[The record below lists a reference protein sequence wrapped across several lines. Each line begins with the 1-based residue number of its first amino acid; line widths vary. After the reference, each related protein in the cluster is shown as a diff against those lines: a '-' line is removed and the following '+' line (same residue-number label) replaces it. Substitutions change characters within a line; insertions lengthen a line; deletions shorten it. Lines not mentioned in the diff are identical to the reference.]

1 MHWRARKPRLS
12 VNWNAAQT
20 YELVCAMAYKVYAAF
35 IASLGVALTLASS
48 ESFGRSGAANAGRSA
63 STHSTSHRSVARS
76 LHHHHGRNTGAFWPA
91 AGGFFY
97 NPPNGEPELD
107 ITQPQSGD
115 VHYTCTYDI
124 PWDWA
129 HRCPPFVSS
138 SEPPS
143 APVVR
148 PYVPGCPAQTVTV
161 PMGDGKEQTVS
172 IVRCY

>member
-1 MHWRARKPRLS
+1 MRWRARKPPLS
-12 VNWNAAQT
+12 VSWTAAQT
-20 YELVCAMAYKVYAAF
+20 DELMCPMAYKMYAAF

-63 STHSTSHRSVARS
+63 ATHSTSHRSVARS
-76 LHHHHGRNTGAFWPA
+76 LHHYHGRNTGAFWPA

-97 NPPNGEPELD
+97 NLPNGESKVD
-107 ITQPQSGD
+107 ITQPQSGEI
-115 VHYTCTYDI
+115 HHTCTDDI

-143 APVVR
+143 TPAVR

-161 PMGDGKEQTVS
+161 PMGDGKEQTVN
-172 IVRCY
+172 I

>member
-1 MHWRARKPRLS
+1 MHWWARKPQLS

-63 STHSTSHRSVARS
+63 STPSTSHRSVARS

-97 NPPNGEPELD
+97 NPPSAEPKVD
-107 ITQPQSGD
+107 ISEPQSGD

-148 PYVPGCPAQTVTV
+148 AYVPGCPAQTVTV
-161 PMGDGKEQTVS
+161 PLGDGKEQTVN

>member
-1 MHWRARKPRLS
+1 MRWRAQKPQRS
-12 VNWNAAQT
+12 VHWTAAQT
-20 YELVCAMAYKVYAAF
+20 YELVCAMAYKMYAAF

-48 ESFGRSGAANAGRSA
+48 ESFGRSGAASGGKSA
-63 STHSTSHRSVARS
+63 LTHSTSHPSIARS
-76 LHHHHGRNTGAFWPA
+76 QHHHGRNTGAFWSA

-97 NPPNGEPELD
+97 NPPTGEPKVD
-107 ITQPQSGD
+107 VTQPQSGD
-115 VHYTCTYDI
+115 VHYKCTYDI

-129 HRCPPFVSS
+129 HRCPPFVSP
-138 SEPPS
+138 SEPSS

-148 PYVPGCPAQTVTV
+148 PYVSGCPAQTVTV

>member
-1 MHWRARKPRLS
+1 MRWRAQKPRRS
-12 VNWNAAQT
+12 VHWTAVQT
-20 YELVCAMAYKVYAAF
+20 YEIVCPMAYKMYAAF

-48 ESFGRSGAANAGRSA
+48 ESFGRSGAASDGRSA
-63 STHSTSHRSVARS
+63 STHSISHRSVARS

-97 NPPNGEPELD
+97 NPPNGEPNVD

-129 HRCPPFVSS
+129 HRCPPFVSP

-148 PYVPGCPAQTVTV
+148 AYVPSCPAQTVTV